1 MMQSFEKQGTSL
13 QEWLLNNN
21 GKADEVKESVNN
33 EAIRRARIDCALEA
47 LIAEKNIEVTEE
59 DIEKELAQEDDPT
72 AIREKWEKANR
83 MSELR
88 KVCRHSKA
96 SRWLVQTAEVTVVDE
111 EA

>member
-1 MMQSFEKQGTSL
+1 MSGPDNNAAKEANR
-13 QEWLLNNN
+13 QEQ
-21 GKADEVKESVNN
+21 ARQ

-47 LIAEKNIEVTEE
+47 LVAEKGFDVTEE
-59 DIEKELAQEDDPT
+59 DIEKELAQEDDVIAT
-72 AIREKWEKANR
+72 REKWEKANR
-83 MSELR
+83 MAELR